1 MDIFIGIIV
10 IVAYLVPSVIA
21 GSKEHHQGAVIL
33 AINLFFGRTLIS

>member
-21 GSKEHHQGAVIL
+21 GSKEHRQGAVIL